1 MTMELGPLRAL
12 RRRRRR
18 LSSACFL
25 VAGVGFG
32 TVFYFLRARFQLVLD
47 RSLAAAAL
55 LALTVGAFWL
65 GARAEAE
72 VADIDEKIRELTQRG
87 PH

>member
-1 MTMELGPLRAL
+1 MEELKAL
-12 RRRRRR
+12 RKKRRR

-32 TVFYFLRARFQLVLD
+32 TVFYLLRARFQLVRD
-47 RSLAAAAL
+47 RGLFAAAL

-72 VADIDEKIRELTQRG
+72 VAELDEKIRASSRRS
-87 PH
+87 PP